1 MKHSDLRGLTVA
13 TVLPFDNRG
22 AIDWRSFDRLLE
34 YCAIPDT
41 TSAVFVNGHAGEGAA
56 LSPDERSAVIRHAR
70 TAIGTTKPLLS
81 GVIATSISEGIRQ
94 ARASEEA
101 GADCYVLFPPEAIGG
116 GAAQTPDGPLAWF
129 EAISQAVSIPASV
142 FQYPLASG
150 LGYST
155 ETLVALGQLQ
165 KVIAVKDGSGTM
177 LAYEENYRALRAK
190 APDVA
195 VLPSNFHWF
204 LPQLAVGADGL
215 LSGLGSL
222 TPAWLADL
230 WQAAENE
237 DLAGMRAA
245 SDRLYPVVRAIYG
258 PAPIID
264 MHSRIKVGLQQ
275 IGIIENPAPRPPLVP
290 VSPHISEGIEA
301 AVRALVPTPQI
312 AKVN

>member
-1 MKHSDLRGLTVA
+1 MKHTDLRGLTVA
-13 TVLPFDNRG
+13 TVMPFDARG
-22 AIDWRSFDRLLE
+22 AIDWRSFDRLLD
-34 YCAIPDT
+34 YCAVPDT
-41 TSAVFVNGHAGEGAA
+41 TAAVFVNGHAGEGAA
-56 LSPDERSAVIRHAR
+56 LSPEERGAVIRHTRAV
-70 TAIGTTKPLLS
+70 IGKSKPLLS
-81 GVIATSISEGIRQ
+81 GVIANSIPEGIRQ
-94 ARASEEA
+94 ARAAEEA
-101 GADCYVLFPPEAIGG
+101 GVDCYVLFPPEAIGG
-116 GAAQTPDGPLAWF
+116 AAAQTPDGPLAYF
-129 EAISQAVSIPASV
+129 EAISQAISIPASV

-155 ETLVALGQLQ
+155 ETLVALGQLE

-177 LAYEENYRALRAK
+177 LAYEENYRALRAE

-230 WQAAENE
+230 WHAAEAE

-245 SDRLYPVVRAIYG
+245 SDRLYPIVRAIYG

-290 VSPHISEGIEA
+290 VGSQISKRIEA
-301 AVRALVPTPQI
+301 AVRPLTPTP
-312 AKVN
+312 ALA

>member
-13 TVLPFDNRG
+13 TVLPFDSRC
-22 AIDWRSFDRLLE
+22 AIDWKSFDRLLA
-34 YCAIPDT
+34 YCAVPDT
-41 TSAVFVNGHAGEGAA
+41 TAAVFVNGHAGEGAA
-56 LSPDERSAVIRHAR
+56 LTPEERSAVIRHTRAV
-70 TAIGTTKPLLS
+70 IGTSKPLLS
-81 GVIATSISEGIRQ
+81 GVIAPSIAEGVRQ
-94 ARASEEA
+94 ARAAEEA
-101 GADCYVLFPPEAIGG
+101 GADCYVLFPSEAIGG
-116 GAAQTPDGPLAWF
+116 GAALTPEGPLAWF

-155 ETLVALGQLQ
+155 ETLVALGQLE

-177 LAYEENYRALRAK
+177 LAYEENYRALRAR

-222 TPAWLADL
+222 APAWLAEL
-230 WQAAENE
+230 WHAAENE

-264 MHSRIKVGLQQ
+264 MHSRIKVGLHQ
-275 IGIIENPAPRPPLVP
+275 IGIIENPVPRPPLVP
-290 VSPHISEGIEA
+290 VRSHISERISA
-301 AVRALVPTPQI
+301 VVRALPSP
-312 AKVN
+312 APGN